1 MPAPERFLSDEG
13 MNVYDAAIKVIGELK
28 AEIARQKE
36 EIELQNII
44 LNPGDHINE
53 QKRGDETILVLTKGK
68 WFIQSMREKHK
79 LAKKNEEIAALL
91 KGRKSIVQFMKMEY
105 QKELA
110 KKNDELTRIKSKT
123 RCAYCGF
130 EIERDDTAAQKIS
143 EHIKACPKH
152 PMRVWEARCE
162 ALEEQAKQ
170 YKDEIAAL
178 TAELQHAQGSYAD
191 GVGESRLEEQGLR
204 KEIAALKD
212 ENLNLYEASRKT
224 IAKREEQIA
233 QLKIALKKI

>member
-1 MPAPERFLSDEG
+1 MIERYYNGPQSGLMDELYDRLTEHGDLSEYPDWPSLSLYIAREIQQIEI
-13 MNVYDAAIKVIGELK
+13 NHL
-28 AEIARQKE
+28 AEI
-36 EIELQNII
+36 
-44 LNPGDHINE
+44 
-53 QKRGDETILVLTKGK
+53 
-68 WFIQSMREKHK
+68 
-79 LAKKNEEIAALL
+79 
-91 KGRKSIVQFMKMEY
+91 
-105 QKELA
+105 A